1 MIPLSRLVSAEPFE
15 DISDSLSLELPLR
28 IPLNRITSFYCFGLL
43 FCPQL
48 AILNEEKDVIIS
60 ENRTL
65 AEENVNKEPEIIE
78 RKGRI
83 SELSEE
89 GTTLCKS
96 LQEKLAELS
105 E

>member
-1 MIPLSRLVSAEPFE
+1 MI
-15 DISDSLSLELPLR
+15 
-28 IPLNRITSFYCFGLL
+28 IT
-43 FCPQL
+43 
-48 AILNEEKDVIIS
+48 

-65 AEENVNKEPEIIE
+65 AEENMNKEPEIVE

-89 GTTLCKS
+89 GTNLCKS

-105 E
+105 KK